1 VVCRPSF
8 YERYAYCCDETEIG
22 SRSCGGPDAFCTTES
37 LNLVMN
43 AFACPYSFG
52 YCGAS
57 SSELVMHPVTRNNL
71 KIEISNRLFVDAE
84 TCYYIFS
91 VPTSDIDLENYRY
104 FWDIEIYELT
114 NVIIQINNGTALET
128 ANDPISVGFST
139 GYRFQY
145 TAESNNVYIAFTGD
159 VPSTS
164 SNDPAFGFTIKLRS
178 FDIRPVVVVFPDDE
192 PVDDTTDPT
201 DETNPDA
208 VEDPEESETPVNIIP
223 DDEEQT
229 NNTDVQQVTEQ
240 IEYITVPA
248 TPKEDKPRKKQLG
261 LTALTVAI
269 TLGIVVYIIAEV
281 CDKCKKK

>member
-1 VVCRPSF
+1 MVCRPSF

-208 VEDPEESETPVNIIP
+208 VEDPETPVTIIP